1 MEIPIIKFDR
11 VESVMGKAEELKD
24 ITPFAIVSKQMTG
37 ARGRF
42 NKKWHALCEDN
53 LHLSISFLPIN
64 FDYVKSCYVWFGI
77 EICKMF
83 QDMLPDLE
91 FKVKWPN
98 DIYCNGKK
106 ISGMAGSGAHIDQY
120 NMIDKFILG
129 LGLNVNTSLDTFP
142 PIYRSLAT
150 SLKIE
155 ANKNFD
161 MNVIA
166 RKIINSLH
174 LGYEKAKKG
183 ANFKNEFDSLDYIKD
198 KNTILPAK
206 GIGKG
211 INSDGYYEI
220 KNNNKDFLVV
230 SEDIILEG
238 EDDLIKVLESTGCH
252 FFCNYDL

>member
-1 MEIPIIKFDR
+1 
-11 VESVMGKAEELKD
+11 
-24 ITPFAIVSKQMTG
+24 
-37 ARGRF
+37 
-42 NKKWHALCEDN
+42 
-53 LHLSISFLPIN
+53 
-64 FDYVKSCYVWFGI
+64 
-77 EICKMF
+77 
-83 QDMLPDLE
+83 
-91 FKVKWPN
+91 
-98 DIYCNGKK
+98 
-106 ISGMAGSGAHIDQY
+106 
-120 NMIDKFILG
+120 
-129 LGLNVNTSLDTFP
+129 
-142 PIYRSLAT
+142 
-150 SLKIE
+150 
-155 ANKNFD
+155 